1 MCCTVAAYVVVMC
14 LSLCVC
20 HYVCLSLCVRGGVY
34 IAVRLFVCVAVYV
47 AVCVKITLHAKAVCL
62 CVCVFYLSQSNI
74 TDICGANL
82 LEGKE
87 RQSARRGTLASA
99 RMSGALTDCHVS
111 KAAFFANSFA
121 KHLLTQPK
129 KQTSWLVSVL
139 V

>member
-1 MCCTVAAYVVVMC
+1 MLKQY
-14 LSLCVC
+14 
-20 HYVCLSLCVRGGVY
+20 
-34 IAVRLFVCVAVYV
+34 
-47 AVCVKITLHAKAVCL
+47 
-62 CVCVFYLSQSNI
+62 VCVFVCFTSH
-74 TDICGANL
+74 ICGANL

-129 KQTSWLVSVL
+129 KKKLACQRASLRVMLIGVTENSGVVL
-139 V
+139 VTGGQMMMIRRDN